1 MLVTTWLSGLL
12 LAAWVLLEFV
22 LRRGDEARNW
32 QGGEE
37 DRSSTRLVVV
47 TYVIAFLAPFLLD
60 TSGVGVTIANSVL
73 AWIGIAVGVVGL
85 AIRIWAMR
93 VLGQDYTRSLRTRDA
108 QVLVER
114 GPYRLVRHPGY
125 IGSILVWAGSRLA
138 VNWLVASATALALLL
153 VYAYRI
159 SAEERMLVD
168 HFGDAY
174 RAYKTR
180 TWRLVPYVW

>member
-1 MLVTTWLSGLL
+1 MD
-12 LAAWVLLEFV
+12 
-22 LRRGDEARNW
+22 RGDGARSW
-32 QGGEE
+32 QGGEGE
-37 DRSSTRLVVV
+37 PIRRPRLVVV

-60 TSGVGVTIANSVL
+60 TSVVSAAIANSLL
-73 AWIGIAVGVVGL
+73 AWIGVAVGVVGL

-93 VLGQDYTRSLRTRDA
+93 VLGPGYTGSLRTRDA
-108 QVLVER
+108 QVVVEHDR
-114 GPYRLVRHPGY
+114 TDSSAIPVTPARFSFG
-125 IGSILVWAGSRLA
+125 WAADLPSTGL
-138 VNWLVASATALALLL
+138 WPTATALALLL
-153 VYAYRI
+153 VYTYRI